1 MIEAILEIVFEILVQ
16 GGAELI
22 AEVVTHKSRKRKRAR
37 GIEPRPMNPVVTGL
51 LWLAGGAVMGA
62 GSLVFF
68 PHLFIHSESLRIAN
82 LIVTPLVLGA
92 LMALLG
98 RKRLAN
104 GEEIVPLDKFSNAAL
119 FALGMAAVRFFFAS

>member
-1 MIEAILEIVFEILVQ
+1 MIEAIFEIVFEILIQ
-16 GGAELI
+16 GGAEII
-22 AEVVTHKSRKRKRAR
+22 AEVVTHKSRKRRRAR
-37 GIEPRPMNPVVTGL
+37 GIEPKPMNPVVTGI
-51 LWLAGGAVMGA
+51 LWLAGGALMGA
-62 GSLVFF
+62 GSLIFF
-68 PHLFIHSESLRIAN
+68 PHSFIHSEGLRVAN

-119 FALGMAAVRFFFAS
+119 FALGMAGVRFFFAH

>member
-1 MIEAILEIVFEILVQ
+1 MIEAIFEIVFEILIQ
-16 GGAELI
+16 GGAEII
-22 AEVVTHKSRKRKRAR
+22 AEVVTHKSRKRRRAR
-37 GIEPRPMNPVVTGL
+37 GIEPKPMNPVVTGI
-51 LWLAGGAVMGA
+51 LWLAGGALTGA
-62 GSLVFF
+62 GSLIFF
-68 PHLFIHSESLRIAN
+68 PHSFIHSEGLRVAN

-119 FALGMAAVRFFFAS
+119 FALGMAGVRFFFAH

>member
-1 MIEAILEIVFEILVQ
+1 MIEAIFEIVFEILIQ
-16 GGAELI
+16 GGAEFI
-22 AEVVTHKSRKRKRAR
+22 VEVATHKSRKRKRAR
-37 GIEPRPMNPVVTGL
+37 GIEPKPMNPVVTGL

-68 PHLFIHSESLRIAN
+68 PHSFIHSETLRVAN

-98 RKRLAN
+98 RRRLAN

-119 FALGMAAVRFFFAS
+119 FALGMAAVRFLYAQ

>member
-1 MIEAILEIVFEILVQ
+1 MIEAILEIVFEILIQ

-22 AEVVTHKSRKRKRAR
+22 AEVVTHKTRKRRRAR
-37 GIEPRPMNPVVTGL
+37 GIEPKPMKPVVTGL
-51 LWLAGGAVMGA
+51 LWLAGGALMGA
-62 GSLVFF
+62 GSLLFF
-68 PHLFIHSESLRIAN
+68 PHSFIHSESLRIAN

-104 GEEIVPLDKFSNAAL
+104 GEEIVPIDKFSNAAL

>member
-1 MIEAILEIVFEILVQ
+1 MIEAIFEIVFEILIQ
-16 GGAELI
+16 GGAEVI

-37 GIEPRPMNPVVTGL
+37 GIEPKPMNPVVAAC
-51 LWLAGGAVMGA
+51 LWFALGALMGG
-62 GSLVFF
+62 GSLIFF
-68 PHLFIHSESLRIAN
+68 PHSFIHSEGLRIAN

-119 FALGMAAVRFFFAS
+119 FALGMAGVRFFFAH

>member
-1 MIEAILEIVFEILVQ
+1 MIEAIFEIVFEILIQ
-16 GGAELI
+16 GGAEFI
-22 AEVVTHKSRKRKRAR
+22 VEVVTHKSHKRKRAR
-37 GIEPRPMNPVVTGL
+37 GIEPKPMSPVVTGL

-68 PHLFIHSESLRIAN
+68 PHSFIHSENLRIAN

-119 FALGMAAVRFFFAS
+119 FALGMAAVRFFFAA

>member
-1 MIEAILEIVFEILVQ
+1 MIEAIFEIVFEILIQ
-16 GGAELI
+16 GGAEVI
-22 AEVVTHKSRKRKRAR
+22 AEVVTHKSRKRRRAR
-37 GIEPRPMNPVVTGL
+37 GIEPKPMSPVVTGI
-51 LWLAGGAVMGA
+51 LWLAAGAVMGA

-68 PHLFIHSESLRIAN
+68 PHSFIHSETLRIAN

-119 FALGMAAVRFFFAS
+119 FALGMGAVRFFCAA